1 MNSAF
6 SSLMDISSTPAEL
19 ESWLGEQLRA
29 ERLRKNVTMADL
41 AIRAGVSDQTIRA
54 LETGRGG
61 RVESLIRVVVALGRA
76 DWLASLRPPVK
87 ISPLQIAQG
96 KPRRQRGSRSV
107 LAPPQSKGR

>member
-1 MNSAF
+1 MNPAF
-6 SSLMDISSTPAEL
+6 SSLTDLNATPAEL

-29 ERLRKNVTMADL
+29 ERLRKNITMADL

-76 DWLASLRPPVK
+76 DWLDSLRPPVK

-96 KPRRQRGSRSV
+96 KPRRQRGSRST
-107 LAPPQSKGR
+107 LAAPRSRGP